1 MRPASCLD
9 SFSSK
14 CGEHRHPIVRARRVS
29 QFSQSQSQNPQ
40 LSFKSSL
47 LLLKHPRLVVHQAVQ
62 AREHSIGANPRT
74 SAENGELTS
83 CVHMFTSPKARMHTW
98 QKATAEQVSNLLDSS
113 YEVVTVVREVKVRRK
128 KMETLASQLLSKRG
142 ALSIRGRLWAFI
154 SVIVQKTLKESAQSP
169 LWLY

>member
-1 MRPASCLD
+1 
-9 SFSSK
+9 
-14 CGEHRHPIVRARRVS
+14 
-29 QFSQSQSQNPQ
+29 
-40 LSFKSSL
+40 
-47 LLLKHPRLVVHQAVQ
+47 
-62 AREHSIGANPRT
+62 
-74 SAENGELTS
+74 
-83 CVHMFTSPKARMHTW
+83 MHTW